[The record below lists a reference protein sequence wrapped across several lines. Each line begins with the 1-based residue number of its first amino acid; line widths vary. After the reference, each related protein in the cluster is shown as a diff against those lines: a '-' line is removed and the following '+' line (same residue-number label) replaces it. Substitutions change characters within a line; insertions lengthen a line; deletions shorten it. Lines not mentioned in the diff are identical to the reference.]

1 MPKLV
6 LELQRDAI
14 SETCS
19 LGELLRKAL
28 VVAKKLR
35 ITDFELWVSHE
46 LNGYPPGSEI
56 PKYRKVV
63 GSIKAWDRYN
73 GWIPVIIEEAELAR
87 DCSRRML
94 GQAIGSLDVLVAD
107 RKGANLTIPFPPE
120 LEALLM
126 RVLNLPLQP
135 VLLLAS
141 NQVDGILQAV
151 RNTILNWA
159 LDLESRGILGEDMTF
174 TSEEQ
179 QAAKKMQTV
188 NIGNFQGVLGDVKH
202 STVTQNLKMDIQ
214 KGDFDSLAAYL
225 RSVEVEEAQIADL
238 KERIKQDPVPQA
250 KDKLGPKVSSWIG
263 EMVGKAASGGWQLAV
278 GTAGSLLAQAICLY
292 YGFV

>member
-6 LELQRDAI
+6 LELRRDAL
-14 SETCS
+14 SENCS

-28 VVAKKLR
+28 VVAKKLH

-56 PKYRKVV
+56 PKYREIHGSVKAYNPYIDYWMPMVTEDAEQAKV
-63 GSIKAWDRYN
+63 Y
-73 GWIPVIIEEAELAR
+73 
-87 DCSRRML
+87 SRRMI
-94 GQAIGSLDVLVAD
+94 GQAVGSLETLVSG
-107 RKGANLTIPFPPE
+107 REGGMLQSSFPPE
-120 LEALLM
+120 IRRMDVPWE
-126 RVLNLPLQP
+126 PKFHWS
-135 VLLLAS
+135 S

-151 RNTILNWA
+151 RNTILHWS
-159 LDLESRGILGEDMTF
+159 LDLESRGILGDDMSF

-179 QAAKKMQTV
+179 QAAKEMQTV
-188 NIGNFQGVLGDVKH
+188 NIENFQGIWGNVQH
-202 STVTQNLKMDIQ
+202 STVTQNLNMDVR

-225 RSVEVEEAQIADL
+225 RSVGVEEVQIADL
-238 KERIKQDPVPQA
+238 KERIKQEPTPQG

-263 EMVGKAASGGWQLAV
+263 DMVGKAASGGWQLAV

>member
-1 MPKLV
+1 MPKIV

-14 SETCS
+14 SKSCS

-35 ITDFELWVSHE
+35 ITDFERWVSHE
-46 LNGYPPGSEI
+46 LNGYPPGSET
-56 PKYRKVV
+56 PQYRKVV
-63 GSIKAWDRYN
+63 GSLKVFNPYH
-73 GWIPVIIEEAELAR
+73 GWIPFFIQEPELA
-87 DCSRRML
+87 DACSERML
-94 GQAIGSLDVLVAD
+94 GQSVGS
-107 RKGANLTIPFPPE
+107 
-120 LEALLM
+120 LEALVVDQKSNILHVPFSSDIELFLM
-126 RVLNLPLQP
+126 KGMDVPMQP
-135 VLLLAS
+135 MLHIGS

-179 QAAKKMQTV
+179 QAAKKMQSIT
-188 NIGNFQGVLGDVKH
+188 IENFQGILGDVKH
-202 STVTQNLKMDIQ
+202 STVTQNLNMDVR